1 VDAIAMSFV
10 QGQLR
15 GEPLTF
21 EIETECAHCARP
33 IHIHIDS
40 ELTYSVREKDAAP
53 ILLAPMVDLDKL
65 QEPSII
71 DAF

>member
-1 VDAIAMSFV
+1 VPFV

-15 GEPLTF
+15 SEYLQFT
-21 EIETECAHCARP
+21 IETQCAHCREP
-33 IHIHIDS
+33 IHIEIDS
-40 ELTYSVREKDAAP
+40 DLSYQVPHPASAP
-53 ILLAPMVDLDKL
+53 LIRVPLVDLKEL